1 MRTRLYFTSESHL
14 YTLLNVL
21 MYSGTAPEYK
31 DSCLSEEGRRIVEE
45 TAELSYLTQITIRL
59 FDIPSKDIHD
69 PLRFRCEISFSPGAL
84 DEASEVIPPP
94 VVLNKHINC
103 AQMLHNLNMPIAA
116 GKSQSGTPKVGRP
129 LSPAIGTEKEG
140 VKEGVKEGS
149 APCPPSASEKQ
160 KQESQGLSQP
170 GGGAAALLHGTV
182 LCAVLCC
189 VVLFD

>member
-1 MRTRLYFTSESHL
+1 
-14 YTLLNVL
+14 

-31 DSCLSEEGRRIVEE
+31 DSCLCLSEEGRRIVEE
-45 TAELSYLTQITIRL
+45 TAELSYLTQITIIRL

-69 PLRFRCEISFSPGAL
+69 SPRFRCEISFSPGAL
-84 DEASEVIPPP
+84 DEASEVIPLH

-129 LSPAIGTEKEG
+129 LSPAIGTEKEKEG

-160 KQESQGLSQP
+160 KQESQGLSQA
-170 GGGAAALLHGTV
+170 GGGAAPLLYGNVMCCAVMCYDVV
-182 LCAVLCC
+182 LCCAVLGCAIMC
-189 VVLFD
+189 